1 MAKEIN
7 ISDKKGIEEEKK
19 SSIKKQEKKKKEK
32 KKLPR
37 ERKILIL
44 TLIGATILLGGIA
57 TFFYFGIFKLK
68 KYKSPN
74 QIVNISQGY
83 IISAPISSL
92 TLNIPTLIPSEPK
105 TEESPINGL
114 LFTKTE
120 MDLLKRRRPIA
131 VMINNH
137 SEARPQSG
145 LNSADIVYE
154 ALVESGITRYLAIF
168 WSEAP
173 SKVGPIRSARQY
185 YLEWLSPYDALYI
198 YDGCAKTDNPKTN
211 ACGNIYSYNIKSIAT
226 LGAWRWNDGR
236 RYAPHNEYSSLEKAW
251 EHAKAKKWDSAP
263 SIDTYKFK
271 KENSSDNRGERTKVK
286 VTFYER
292 LNNGGQYDAI
302 WTYDPRTN
310 RYLRTIGGRVD
321 IDQETDTQVYAKNV
335 ILQQVTLSPSYDNKA
350 RVILETIGEGKATY
364 LIDGK
369 VISGKW
375 KKSTRTSRTK
385 YYNNE
390 GEEIQFNRGR
400 IWVSTYPHSAG
411 KFDIIEQ

>member
-1 MAKEIN
+1 
-7 ISDKKGIEEEKK
+7 
-19 SSIKKQEKKKKEK
+19 
-32 KKLPR
+32 
-37 ERKILIL
+37 
-44 TLIGATILLGGIA
+44 
-57 TFFYFGIFKLK
+57 
-68 KYKSPN
+68 
-74 QIVNISQGY
+74 
-83 IISAPISSL
+83 
-92 TLNIPTLIPSEPK
+92 
-105 TEESPINGL
+105 
-114 LFTKTE
+114 
-120 MDLLKRRRPIA
+120 
-131 VMINNH
+131 
-137 SEARPQSG
+137 
-145 LNSADIVYE
+145 
-154 ALVESGITRYLAIF
+154 
-168 WSEAP
+168 
-173 SKVGPIRSARQY
+173 
-185 YLEWLSPYDALYI
+185 
-198 YDGCAKTDNPKTN
+198 
-211 ACGNIYSYNIKSIAT
+211 
-226 LGAWRWNDGR
+226 
-236 RYAPHNEYSSLEKAW
+236 
-251 EHAKAKKWDSAP
+251 EHAKAKKWDSVP